1 MGNTTEL
8 EARLKYCRYL
18 IDDAEQNR
26 RLITDGAARA
36 RASSELASA
45 VALVALAERLQDT
58 NDSLKAIAE
67 DTRSIKGFASG
78 IESRLNS
85 IESAVQSV
93 GKSVKALKI
102 TIVKVSKDH
111 EK

>member
-1 MGNTTEL
+1 MGNTSDLDT
-8 EARLKYCRYL
+8 RLSYCRRL

-26 RLITDGAARA
+26 RLITDGAVRA

-67 DTRSIKGFASG
+67 DTRSLKSHASG

-93 GKSVKALKI
+93 GSSVNALKI
-102 TIVKVSKDH
+102 TIVKVSKDN